1 MNFLF
6 KKGSWFHHSVVRVPC
21 LGIDAYNVLFSGK
34 KLPPDVDPL
43 GVFANDEID
52 LVRLFVAAVVVTVV
66 VAATAVVVVF
76 AFLMGPEMTK

>member
-1 MNFLF
+1 M
-6 KKGSWFHHSVVRVPC
+6 
-21 LGIDAYNVLFSGK
+21 FSGK

-66 VAATAVVVVF
+66 ATAVVV
-76 AFLMGPEMTK
+76 ASALLMGPEMTK

>member
-1 MNFLF
+1 M
-6 KKGSWFHHSVVRVPC
+6 
-21 LGIDAYNVLFSGK
+21 FSGK